1 MKAKDWRAW
10 VPRTL
15 SDHFSLQNAIWYLLH
30 RNIKVFT
37 MIDVV
42 NKLGKYH
49 LDSLEV
55 VIKSDISND
64 RLKKEY

>member
-15 SDHFSLQNAIWYLLH
+15 SDHFSLQNATWYLLH

-49 LDSLEV
+49 LDS
-55 VIKSDISND
+55 I
-64 RLKKEY
+64 EY